1 MKDSEI
7 MKMTPDERAEFFA
20 RKWIQE
26 LTEAGCTPEDMIA
39 IFKEAQRQ
47 YDSYKKRMTKFPN
60 RRY

>member
-26 LTEAGCTPEDMIA
+26 LTEAGYTPGKI
-39 IFKEAQRQ
+39 
-47 YDSYKKRMTKFPN
+47 
-60 RRY
+60 